1 MSPDACVTYVVG
13 LNPVETDN
21 DLPQED
27 IGYGERAAGE
37 SRAHL
42 PGVRHGRQ
50 RTQGL
55 VLDLP
60 RAPGDGDARTGQ
72 EGDSLTRFES

>member
-1 MSPDACVTYVVG
+1 
-13 LNPVETDN
+13 
-21 DLPQED
+21 
-27 IGYGERAAGE
+27 
-37 SRAHL
+37 
-42 PGVRHGRQ
+42 
-50 RTQGL
+50 L